1 MNRSVRHMSI
11 SEERVTHQSILSA
24 LSNFVSAVNH
34 MDSTVMIPS
43 RLRDMEISQDSN
55 TTIDS
60 NSDPYHSYSAP
71 PSPSASI
78 SSIPALNS
86 NLKLKPPNNHR
97 RYSAE
102 QSTLLGTGPDAKNL
116 YNFYSMLKAIKQEVT
131 CGNLEDD
138 CLESPT
144 EQDREQDQEA
154 DSTSTMDISDE
165 DDCASV
171 GSNSSGSEELPRNVA
186 NSFKSHLRGL
196 FNLLQDFTETAKYLS
211 HRYENE
217 VGSSQAN
224 KILSQ
229 F

>member
-1 MNRSVRHMSI
+1 MNPSVRHMSI
-11 SEERVTHQSILSA
+11 SEERVTHQSIVSA
-24 LSNFVSAVNH
+24 LSNFVTAVNH

-43 RLRDMEISQDSN
+43 RLRDMEVLQESN
-55 TTIDS
+55 PIINS

-78 SSIPALNS
+78 SSIPALS
-86 NLKLKPPNNHR
+86 VNLKLKPHNQR

-102 QSTLLGTGPDAKNL
+102 QSTLMGTGSDAKNL

-144 EQDREQDQEA
+144 EQDRDQDQEV

-186 NSFKSHLRGL
+186 NSFKFHLRGL

-211 HRYENE
+211 HRLEE
-217 VGSSQAN
+217 IPVTP
-224 KILSQ
+224 L
-229 F
+229 

>member
-1 MNRSVRHMSI
+1 MNPSVRHMSI
-11 SEERVTHQSILSA
+11 SEERVTHQSIVSA
-24 LSNFVSAVNH
+24 LSNFVTAVNH

-43 RLRDMEISQDSN
+43 RLRDMEVLQESN
-55 TTIDS
+55 PIINS

-78 SSIPALNS
+78 SSIPALS
-86 NLKLKPPNNHR
+86 VNLKLKPHNQR

-102 QSTLLGTGPDAKNL
+102 QSTLMGTGSDAKNL

-144 EQDREQDQEA
+144 EQDRDQDQEV

-186 NSFKSHLRGL
+186 NSFKFHLRGL